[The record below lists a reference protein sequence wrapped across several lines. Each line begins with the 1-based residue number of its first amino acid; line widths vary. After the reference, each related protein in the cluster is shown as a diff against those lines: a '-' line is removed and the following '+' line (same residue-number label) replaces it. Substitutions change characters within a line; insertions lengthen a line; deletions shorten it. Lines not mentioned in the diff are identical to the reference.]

1 MKENNQKRSFLNFE
15 ADAWFDRNKEA
26 IINYNSEIDNVIL
39 LIKKYNLN
47 PNSVLEIG
55 SSSGYRLKA
64 IKDLYKNC
72 TVYGVEPSKKAIK
85 YGISNNPSVN
95 FIHGTADSLECVE
108 DNSMDIVIV
117 GFVFYVID
125 RNILLKVVSEIDRV
139 LKNNGILVIIDFF
152 SESSLKNA
160 YEHIESFS
168 AFSYKQDYYKIFTA
182 SKLYY
187 LLNKSTYN
195 HNTGNEDASEDYFN
209 KFTLSLLKKD
219 INSSYK

>member
-1 MKENNQKRSFLNFE
+1 MKKNNQKKSFLNFE
-15 ADAWFDRNKEA
+15 ADAWFDRNQQA
-26 IINYNSEIDNVIL
+26 IRNYNSELDNVIL
-39 LIKKYNLN
+39 LIKKYKLI

-55 SSSGYRLKA
+55 SSSGYRLNA
-64 IKDLYKNC
+64 IKDLYENC
-72 TVYGVEPSKKAIK
+72 TVFGIEPSKKAIK
-85 YGISNNPSVN
+85 FGMSNNPRVN
-95 FIHGTADSLECVE
+95 FIHGTADNLESVK

-160 YEHIESFS
+160 YEHIEDFS
-168 AFSYKQDYYKIFTA
+168 AFSYKQNYYKIFTA

-195 HNTGNEDASEDYFN
+195 HITGNEDASDDYFN
-209 KFTLSLLKKD
+209 KFTTSLLKKD